1 MTGTESLK
9 GVATMF
15 STSSLRMGM
24 IVTAAMLLN
33 APAGFAADIGQTVE
47 PPVDDRCMEGTELTV
62 SGQVNRAFL
71 YADNGLVDDT
81 YFVDNDNSST
91 RVRFTAEGHLN
102 CMNRIGAQI
111 EVQFESNSTAAIRF
125 DQDSSAGPNNF
136 TERKLEV
143 WWENDYLGKIWL
155 GQGDTASNGTS
166 EVDLSGTSVVS
177 YAGIADMAGGL
188 EFENGLRISTVFSQ
202 FDGLSRRDRIRYD
215 TPTFAGFK
223 LSTSFTDE
231 DFWDVALRFAGEFG
245 GTKVVAAA
253 SYVEPDTAAF
263 DYQISGSASV
273 LLANGFNATIAAGMQ
288 EKDTVNRDGTT
299 TDPVFYY
306 GKLGYKANLIEYG
319 STNFSID
326 FTQVEDRNATGDEF
340 QSASFAVVQNFD
352 HVGTEVYGAVRWHS
366 LDAGGAL
373 IDLPG
378 PGVPLN
384 FTPNATLS
392 PDDVWAFIVGAR
404 VKF

>member
-1 MTGTESLK
+1 MISTPLRIFLIASAALMLK
-9 GVATMF
+9 MPG
-15 STSSLRMGM
+15 
-24 IVTAAMLLN
+24 
-33 APAGFAADIGQTVE
+33 GFAADIGQAAE
-47 PPVDDRCMEGTELTV
+47 QPADDQCMEGTELTV

-125 DQDSSAGPNNF
+125 GQDESAGPNNF

-166 EVDLSGTSVVS
+166 EIDLSGTSVVAYS
-177 YAGIADMAGGL
+177 GIADMAGGL
-188 EFENGLRISTVFSQ
+188 EFENGLRISSVFTN

-215 TPTFAGFK
+215 TPTFAGFT

-231 DFWDVALRFAGEFG
+231 DDFDVALRFAREFG
-245 GTKVVAAA
+245 GTKFSAAA
-253 SYVEPDTAAF
+253 SYVEPDTADF
-263 DYQISGSASV
+263 DYRISGSASV
-273 LLANGFNATIAAGMQ
+273 LLANGLNATIAAGMNA
-288 EKDTVNRDGTT
+288 DDVGTRDGSIN
-299 TDPVFYY
+299 DPYFLY
-306 GKLGYKANLIEYG
+306 GKLGYKASIIDYG
-319 STNFSID
+319 MTNFSID
-326 FTQVEDRNATGDEF
+326 FTQVEDLDATGDEF

-366 LDAGGAL
+366 LDAGTVVG
-373 IDLPG
+373 LPAAG
-378 PGVPLN
+378 TN
-384 FTPNATLS
+384 FTPVATAS
-392 PDDVWAFIVGAR
+392 PEDVWAFIAGAR